1 LKDTNEQIQG
11 VATVLD
17 DVTEQRDR
25 EAKLDVMKRYLPPQ
39 LVANIRSML
48 ELDVGDGQRREVTC
62 MFVDVRP
69 ISTLPKDMHPQERLE
84 MINNYLGVVTKAIY
98 NVNGVIDKYMG
109 NEVMCLFN
117 TPLNPMD
124 DHSLYAVQAALDIR
138 EGFVKL
144 YAELGINPDPHYYRI
159 GMHSGVATLGN
170 VGSLTRRDFTAIGDT
185 INLSKRIEENT
196 KEGQIILSED
206 TLKYLQSYDI
216 SHLRLVDMGPKQVK
230 GRVQPIRFYEVFRA

>member
-1 LKDTNEQIQG
+1 
-11 VATVLD
+11 
-17 DVTEQRDR
+17 
-25 EAKLDVMKRYLPPQ
+25 
-39 LVANIRSML
+39 
-48 ELDVGDGQRREVTC
+48 
-62 MFVDVRP
+62 VDVRP
-69 ISTLPKDMHPQERLE
+69 ISTLPKDMRPQERLE
-84 MINNYLGVVTKAIY
+84 MINTYLGVVTKAIH
-98 NVNGVIDKYMG
+98 NANGVIDKYMG

-216 SHLRLVDMGPKQVK
+216 SHLRLVDRGPKQVK